1 MQGKPLSEQAVVQQ
15 LLEEVVAYAE
25 TSMSRRK
32 FLLHYFG
39 EEWDEKNGNGVGMDD
54 NQRYPR
60 EHFEGKEYMHR
71 ALEVVR
77 EMKERF
83 KIEDLSRYLSGMRN
97 ATIETYKLDSLDGF
111 GSGKSKGIAF
121 WRMVFRQAIV
131 HGFLHK
137 EIETYGILKITP
149 RGEAYLKAPTSF
161 MLAEDHYYD
170 IAAEDEKAPNASIGN
185 TSGADQQLVKI
196 LRKLRKEVAGQKN
209 LPPYAIFQE
218 ASLEDMAIQYPI
230 TLDEMKNIFG
240 VGEGKARKFGMPFL
254 KLIERYVDEN
264 DIERPNDLVVKTV
277 INKSSLK
284 VYIIRSMDR
293 KLPLEDI
300 AAAKNLQMDDLLTEI
315 ERIVYSGTKVNIDY
329 CINEILDEEQQK
341 EIFNYFMK
349 EAETDSIKQA
359 MGEFNEEYSDEEL
372 RLMRIKFLSDV
383 AN

>member
-1 MQGKPLSEQAVVQQ
+1 
-15 LLEEVVAYAE
+15 
-25 TSMSRRK
+25 
-32 FLLHYFG
+32 
-39 EEWDEKNGNGVGMDD
+39 
-54 NQRYPR
+54 
-60 EHFEGKEYMHR
+60 
-71 ALEVVR
+71 
-77 EMKERF
+77 
-83 KIEDLSRYLSGMRN
+83 
-97 ATIETYKLDSLDGF
+97 
-111 GSGKSKGIAF
+111 
-121 WRMVFRQAIV
+121 
-131 HGFLHK
+131 
-137 EIETYGILKITP
+137 
-149 RGEAYLKAPTSF
+149 
-161 MLAEDHYYD
+161 
-170 IAAEDEKAPNASIGN
+170 
-185 TSGADQQLVKI
+185 
-196 LRKLRKEVAGQKN
+196 
-209 LPPYAIFQE
+209 
-218 ASLEDMAIQYPI
+218 MAIQYPI